1 MASSRCTVAVAHSGP
16 EGVEAARQFQP
27 DVVLCDLG
35 LPGMDGYQ
43 VAREL
48 RLHPATAHARLIAIS
63 GYGQEEDERRALEA
77 GFDLHLTKPIGI
89 PELQRLLTGSD

>member
-1 MASSRCTVAVAHSGP
+1 
-16 EGVEAARQFQP
+16 
-27 DVVLCDLG
+27 LCDLG

-48 RLHPATAHARLIAIS
+48 RRHPATAHAHLIAIS

-77 GFDLHLTKPIGI
+77 GFDRHLTKPIDI
-89 PELQRLLTGSD
+89 PELQHLLAGSD